1 MRLMGAASICAEAIA
16 DEFREAA
23 FHGRPLV
30 VVSDGQDVTAL
41 FGEAGDTPQQV
52 LTQARRIVAEL
63 VE

>member
-23 FHGRPLV
+23 FAGRPLL
-30 VVSDGQDVTAL
+30 VVSDGQDVTAV
-41 FGEAGDTPQQV
+41 FGEDGESAELV
-52 LTQARRIVAEL
+52 LNQARRIVAEL